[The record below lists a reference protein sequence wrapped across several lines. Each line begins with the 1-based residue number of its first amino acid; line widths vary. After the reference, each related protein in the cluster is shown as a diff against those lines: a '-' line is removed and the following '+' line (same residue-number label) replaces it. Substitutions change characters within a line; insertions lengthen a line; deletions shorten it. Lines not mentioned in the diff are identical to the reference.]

1 MAGTQYRG
9 SEIKGVDQFL
19 DDADGLDSE
28 REKEI
33 GKHIGYRYDV
43 NLVPDYGS

>member
-19 DDADGLDSE
+19 EDAEGLDSE

-33 GKHIGYRYDV
+33 ANI
-43 NLVPDYGS
+43 LVTDMTLIWFQIMTG

>member
-19 DDADGLDSE
+19 EDAEGLDLSL
-28 REKEI
+28 I
-33 GKHIGYRYDV
+33 HI
-43 NLVPDYGS
+43 